1 MMSGLA
7 LFLLSVALYAGIPL
21 LVATR
26 RTRFQFVLLYGHI
39 AGVLTLGGL
48 LGAVYV
54 LPLSGDVAL
63 LAGQVAYGAFM
74 FSTMVTVIVGRD
86 LQVVR
91 NIIALTISVD
101 TLVYLVFRISQ
112 TALTSGIPDPLG
124 VPSSIFDQSL
134 RIVVSGGLL
143 IIAELLL
150 LLGILEV
157 AKRRL
162 PSAAMAPVYLL
173 TYIGIV
179 TLDGVLFPALVL
191 LPPDGLGAFITS
203 SVQAKFLL
211 ALAFAVPLAV
221 FVAAYRPTLLRFE
234 ATELHLRTLVSASR
248 DDLLE
253 SLDRQ
258 RTELEE
264 NRRSLRRNEER
275 ARHVATLARR
285 IASMDNQGDVDGLL
299 DRLGSTLAEIPGVHD
314 RRVGLTVEVEP
325 GVTAALGTDD
335 PTAPPRTRLWLG
347 DERTTVIDEGAFGPT
362 LLLPLTLGP
371 AARAALEI
379 RVGEDLTSAGSEDLL
394 DLLPQLSTLLRPV
407 VRGARK
413 TWTDRAPLLEVIHSS
428 ALHIVGQPIVDL
440 PTGRVVLVEALSR
453 FADGTSPA
461 DRFAEAARVGLSLE
475 LEQLALRLALAAA
488 PHVPD
493 GASLAVNLSC
503 GTLLTASTQQML
515 AAVQRPLVVEITE
528 NEQADDYAAL
538 LAVVARLPH
547 VRLAV
552 DDTGA
557 GYSSLSHVLRLEPAF
572 VKLDRTL
579 VAGLELDR
587 ARRVAVRGLAALAL
601 ELGAEVIAEG
611 VERQAEAD
619 ALGELGVTLVQGWLT
634 GRPER
639 LVPIE
644 ESLRP
649 RT

>member
-1 MMSGLA
+1 MSGLA
-7 LFLLSVALYAGIPL
+7 LFLISVALYAGIPL
-21 LVATR
+21 LVAAR

-39 AGVLTLGGL
+39 ASVLTLGGL

-91 NIIALTISVD
+91 NIIVLTVSVD
-101 TLVYLVFRISQ
+101 TLVYLMFRVSQ
-112 TALTSGIPDPLG
+112 TALTSSGIPDPLG

-134 RIVVSGGLL
+134 RIVVSGGIL
-143 IIAELLL
+143 IVAELLL
-150 LLGILEV
+150 LLGLLEV

-173 TYIGIV
+173 AYIGIV

-191 LPPDGLGAFITS
+191 LPPDGLGAFITA
-203 SVQAKFLL
+203 SVEAKFLL
-211 ALAFAVPLAV
+211 AVAFSVPLAV

-234 ATELHLRTLVSASR
+234 ATELHLHTLISASR

-264 NRRSLRRNEER
+264 NRRNLRRNEER
-275 ARHVATLARR
+275 ARHLATLARR
-285 IASMDNQGDVDGLL
+285 IASMDSQGNLDGLL
-299 DRLGSTLAEIPGVHD
+299 DRLGSALAEIPGVHNH
-314 RRVGLTVEVEP
+314 RVGLTVEVET
-325 GVTAALGTDD
+325 GVTAALGSDD
-335 PTAPPRTRLWLG
+335 PAAPPRHRLWLG
-347 DERTTVIDEGAFGPT
+347 DERTMVIDEGPFGPT
-362 LLLPLTLGP
+362 LLLPLTLG
-371 AARAALEI
+371 AGARAALEI
-379 RVGEDLTSAGSEDLL
+379 RVGEDLESAGSEDLL
-394 DLLPQLSTLLRPV
+394 DLVPQLSTLLRPIV
-407 VRGARK
+407 GGARK
-413 TWTDRAPLLEVIHSS
+413 TWTDRAPLLEVIQSS
-428 ALHIVGQPIVDL
+428 ALHIVGQPVIDL
-440 PTGRVVLVEALSR
+440 STGRVVLVEALSR
-453 FADGTSPA
+453 FADGTSPS
-461 DRFAEAARVGLSLE
+461 DRFAEAARVGLLVE
-475 LEQLALRLALAAA
+475 LEQLALRLALSAVAR
-488 PHVPD
+488 VPA

-503 GTLLTASTQQML
+503 GTFLTPSTQEML
-515 AAVQRPLVVEITE
+515 AAVQRPIVVEITE
-528 NEQADDYAAL
+528 NEQVDDYAAL
-538 LAVVARLPH
+538 LAVSARLPH

-587 ARRVAVRGLAALAL
+587 ARRVVVGGLAALAL
-601 ELGAEVIAEG
+601 ELGSEVIAEG

-619 ALGELGVTLVQGWLT
+619 ALGELGITLVQGWLV

-639 LVPIE
+639 LAPID
-644 ESLRP
+644 
-649 RT
+649 